1 MYNIF
6 SSIESKTL
14 PLIICFQSFHIF
26 PCFCSAKSGPRQ
38 LAAFVLSPL
47 PPAVLP
53 APLEAPAAPAMQVHF
68 KILQDTSGITCINWY
83 WQSIGDLPVLFFCI
97 YWPALQYRYF
107 PCAIFFLSMIFP
119 NSAWEGLTA
128 DPIMFLT
135 SWRPGQVAGW
145 FMQRKDTTICW

>member
-1 MYNIF
+1 MFPIF
-6 SSIESKTL
+6 SHFSVFLLCQIRASAAR
-14 PLIICFQSFHIF
+14 SFRSVASASSRAA
-26 PCFCSAKSGPRQ
+26 CSFRSSSRSCNAS
-38 LAAFVLSPL
+38 S
-47 PPAVLP
+47 
-53 APLEAPAAPAMQVHF
+53 
-68 KILQDTSGITCINWY
+68 LQDTSRYVRYHMYQLTLTEY
-83 WQSIGDLPVLFFCI
+83 WRSARAFFCI

-145 FMQRKDTTICW
+145 FMQRKYTTIC